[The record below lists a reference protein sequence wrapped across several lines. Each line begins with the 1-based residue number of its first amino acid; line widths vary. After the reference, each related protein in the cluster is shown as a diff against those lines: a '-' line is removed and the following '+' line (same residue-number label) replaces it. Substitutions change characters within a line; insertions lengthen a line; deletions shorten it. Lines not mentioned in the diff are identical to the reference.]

1 MNLAIMESK
10 NPFSAF
16 IKFLF
21 SLSAVSELISIVYC
35 KAEMT
40 SSQKALAISAV
51 RGILCAALLSFS
63 IVAWGQVDGDYQ
75 TRGSGIWSANTTWQV
90 RTGGAWINCSAGDY
104 PGATAGTGT
113 VNILNSH
120 TVTYSSGI
128 PVTIGGNLAVNG
140 GGVLAFDAIAARTL
154 NINGNLSGGGTI
166 NMSPGNFNHILN
178 LGGSDNSIGLL
189 TTSPTGA
196 STVNYNR
203 SGDQQVFG
211 SPNYQNINV
220 SGGGVKSLQAGAA
233 MNGILTITNGILSL
247 GSSDLAINNNS
258 TNAIQG
264 TFSAAAMIE
273 TGGTGALIR
282 NAVTALPITFPVGSG
297 GYFSPMNITAVSSTT
312 GAIRVRAVHDATLGA
327 TFINKYWDVITTTG
341 GKTISATFIYDPA
354 EINIGPTNIWYKPG
368 SGSWLSPA
376 GTATFGTNSFT
387 ISGTTNITTSSTFW
401 TASALETIYSYQTGD
416 WNTAST
422 WTSDPSG
429 TLQTGNT
436 VPGLDNKVVIL
447 SGRTVSLSGDISTQ
461 GLDIDIEAGGFLN
474 MSANRFTNT
483 LAALS
488 GQGTL
493 QLASVNFP
501 NALINT
507 FVNAGGGTTEYNNTA
522 NFTLPATQANYN
534 NLTINTSGPVAT
546 ELSNMNLFG
555 SLNIKSGTFR
565 INDNVSVN
573 KLTLTVNGDVTV
585 NNGAFITVGNGVTN
599 PAIGAVTTGG
609 IAPFINYYTYFHTV
623 IIKGNF
629 KNDGSVRFTNLTY
642 PVYNAFPPTVA
653 GATSGAASVYFQGPT
668 DNTLTCNGTTDFYNL
683 ILDKGTDQTYKLTI
697 LSLDYNRF
705 RLFGANTLAGEGAG
719 SNANLRKALW
729 IRNGTLVLEGS
740 LIIPSLTEGLTAGT
754 PNSDF
759 YIPSNG
765 GMILNGLD
773 VVIFSTADDY
783 REINTAY
790 GVLAG
795 DNTAAGISQG
805 GSSALEVYGKLQVNE
820 GYLSTR
826 ESGGII
832 TSSTASGQI
841 IIAGGTV
848 DAKQFLSST
857 GAAQYSQTGGTFIL
871 RGRFQRT
878 PAAFAT
884 IADLKN
890 VSLSSLNT
898 SRTTSGINSAFGSFN
913 LENPANIFS
922 MSGGTIRIYDVCGIG
937 VGEGKAFDV
946 KSTVSNINVTGGTL
960 EIIPITGSGSDAVNI
975 LLTTNA
981 PLNNLLINRMS
992 GASIIRLNTPL
1003 VVLNNLNLASGDLNA
1018 NSNDIS
1024 VGGNFTIEAGTSYT
1038 QGTNTTVFNGA
1049 ANQIFTINL
1058 ASALSL
1064 NNLTID
1070 KTAGTDL
1077 EFAGT
1082 QKTVN
1087 INNNFRLVLAT
1098 LMDNG
1103 NIINVYKDVFNS
1115 GIHSGTGKIV
1125 FSGTSVQQI
1134 AGNGIFSNVELNNN
1148 TAVAAPVQLSDNMSL
1163 NGTLTFSANKLFNIG
1178 IYNLTLNN
1186 GASIA
1191 NGSATRYIQTAG
1203 NSGDGG
1209 LTKVYSS
1216 TTPFLFPV
1224 GAQTLIPVRPV
1235 KYTPA
1240 TIGFTSAPGT
1250 YGSVTVIPVGYEHP
1264 ATTVNGQSLTY
1275 YWRVKSS
1282 GFTGIAANS
1291 VSHTFIYDQADVVG
1305 AEGSY
1310 IPSIYDRV
1318 TYAWTSGPASSINV
1332 ATNTIS
1338 DWATSTSFLDADY
1351 TAGISAFSTATKF
1364 YSIANGVWNS
1374 NSTWSYTSG
1383 GAPVPSGSVPD
1394 INFPG
1399 PNSIVI
1405 IENNNTVNLTAN
1417 QSCASL
1423 QIKVGSTLDIYTWTG
1438 SVFGMVLSH
1447 PAGNGLFRLTTTI
1460 TSNWRFPK
1468 IFSFPTGD
1476 FSDFNANNGTTEF
1489 YDIDGRDGLLYI
1501 LPQNVTSY
1509 GNLMVT
1515 AKGGD
1520 NLILPNNTLTTIN
1533 GNLTIGGDNIDAWIS
1548 MSWSTAHNGFSQ
1560 DTYGPIIEKTV
1571 HVTGNM
1577 FVNTGKFIFMDEYLP
1592 QHLVVDGNITVNKN
1606 AWIDVFTPSGNSPG
1620 GPPQANT
1627 ISLGGDLI
1635 NNSDGYGRLL
1645 NDNYYCDL
1653 ILQGANNTSITGT
1666 SPLTIFN
1673 KVIVNKGTSQETTL
1687 TCDIGG
1693 SLSTPTNNW
1702 LTLQNGTFRYM
1713 RVNPNSDFTIST
1725 TSPFVIPATAGLY
1738 IDYSNSSSRNIL
1750 IGNNPANNNDLF
1762 LDGKLTLVSG
1772 NIYVGPT
1779 FAPANNN
1786 DIEYSGGGASAIEV
1800 KGGILIVNG
1809 QIRRPAATT
1818 NGILSYTQSGGNVTI
1833 NGNNTLAS
1841 KAKLEVLND
1850 GSRFDMS
1857 GGTITIVH
1865 GGGTTFGDLYL
1876 RPGTST
1882 VTGGDIIFSHNI
1894 TGTNQTYGLDA
1905 NVPLNNIIITGRT
1918 AATAANATVNLMV
1931 SPLELNGSLTLSNI
1945 NSIFN
1950 SNNLN
1955 VSLKGDL
1962 NNNGNYIYGTNTTT
1976 FNGGFQSVTGT
1987 SVTNF
1992 FNLDVL
1998 PVNSLT
2004 VNNNFTVNR
2013 NLTID
2018 QGNLVLGSNKVTL
2031 LGDLINNGSYTD
2043 NNSGSGISLSGTSQQ
2058 HITGSGAFGRLELNN
2073 VSGAIVNS
2081 DISLHNDLVLTLGIL
2096 DINKNQLTLSQ
2107 NSIIGGA
2114 PFDVTKMIK
2123 SDGVISNLGVLKFFT
2138 PSPQSFV
2145 FPVGV
2150 TGKYTPAS
2158 FTILASEAV
2167 GSIGVN
2173 PVNNKHSSITDP
2185 ANALNYYWQIKS
2197 SGITGFYGNILL
2209 QYKPEDV
2216 QGVESDYV
2224 AAKLLLP
2231 GNYWDRATPG
2241 PSTDN
2246 VDEAS
2251 HRITFIDFGSNNLTG
2266 DYTAGN
2272 DASFPAEVPTYR
2284 SVKDGNWSDLTT
2296 WTPVGSSPPCPAGG
2310 PNGANV
2316 IIDNIVTAD
2325 INNIFALSTTINN
2338 RLIIDPPIFNHNL
2351 GVVNGDGTIYLKG
2364 GNLPAGNYDAFVD
2377 CSGNGTIEYGGT
2389 GTYTIIAT
2397 LFNNVPNM
2405 FFTGTGIRILPNKD
2419 LTICKRLVI
2428 DGPTLDNSVNR
2439 SKLTI
2444 LGTMERYNTG
2454 AFISGIGPSPASTV
2468 SFAGQSLQTLGGI
2481 TGDFSGT
2488 NRFNNLEINNP
2499 SGLNIGTNGLI
2510 EIDNELLLTRGIVN
2524 TSLTNKLVLWS
2535 TSSDI
2540 IIPDGGS
2547 AVSFIN
2553 GPLIKKIINGGSF
2566 LYPLGN
2572 GTVKG
2577 HNFTLTS
2584 TAGST
2589 LFWNAECFMP
2599 NLTAT
2604 SLTDPLK
2611 VTSKKEFWGVNTTIT
2626 GTAKI
2631 KIAWDQVSDV
2641 NPLVTVNGISD
2652 MRVAEFNSGSW
2663 SELSSVTSGDE
2674 DNGDVAT
2681 ENDVSIPISSKN
2693 FTTGSVT
2700 MTRPRASFAPAG
2712 PICGAD
2718 GIPVSFSSFNPI
2730 DLNYTLDYTING
2742 VPQPTITVTST
2753 TFVLPTP
2760 VPGAYKLTGF
2770 TYHTG
2775 NVINTGVVTRS
2786 IVNVYAKPTD
2796 ANAGADRSL
2805 CGVSGLTLAGNDPA
2819 PYSGLWTKVSGAG
2832 GTFINNTQ
2840 KNSDFTGILGKT
2852 YVLRWTISNF
2862 SCTSSDDV
2870 IISFPVEAAKP
2881 SNFMSAPAQV
2891 CQGSGGYIYTVPAVS
2906 GNTYNWT
2913 YSGTG
2918 QTINGTGNSVTIDF
2932 NTTATSGTLSVTAT
2946 NVCGT
2951 SAPRTIAITV
2961 NTIPAA
2967 ITGPDRNIC
2976 LGTVTTLGAA
2986 PVSGNSYQ
2994 WSSVPA
3000 GFNSTVANPVASP
3013 LVTTTYT
3020 LVETNI
3026 ASGCTKSNSVV
3037 ITVIGS
3043 SVATAGNN
3051 GPVCI
3056 SNQLQL
3062 IGPSGMAIYSWTGPN
3077 GFTSTIQS
3085 PVVSANASLA
3095 MAGSYIVTVTNSNG
3109 CSGTATTLVSV
3120 TGLPIP
3126 GLISSDPDN
3135 MFCSGTRITFTAS
3148 GGTSYNFRINST
3160 SVQDSEVATYST
3172 TSLSD
3177 GQIVDVIVTNA
3188 PGCSATSTGIVNKVL
3203 LLPTATLISSDADNT
3218 FCTGTSVTFTAG
3230 GGTSYNFRVNGTSVQ
3245 DGVSSTYTTT
3255 SLTNG
3260 QIVDVIVTD
3269 AAGCSAISTGITNIV
3284 NNLPAATLVSSGAG
3298 NIFCAGVSA
3307 TFTASGGTN
3316 YNFRIN
3322 GSSVQTS
3329 SSPTYTTTT
3338 LTSGQVVDVI
3348 VTNAGG
3354 CSNTASVTVSVVP
3367 APTVSGA
3374 GTDQTGSAMCGIT
3387 STTLAANTPLTG
3399 TGLWTIISGTGGV
3412 IAQPSNPASTF
3423 SGTAGTIYVL
3433 RWTISNSV
3441 CPPSSDDVSI
3451 SFNQNPSVTGS
3462 QTNVLCFGAA
3472 TGSINITT
3480 AGGTGP
3486 YTFAWTGSGVVP
3498 LSEDQSNLAAGSY
3511 SVIVTDVT
3519 GCKSA
3524 SFPVIIT
3531 QPLTA
3536 LSVNIVSQTNVS
3548 AFGISDG
3555 AVTVAGSGGTSP
3567 YQYKIGGGMYQDSGT
3582 FGSLAAGTYTITARD
3597 INLCTFD
3604 ITVTVTQP
3612 PEPLSGKTTSLTN
3625 VACFGT
3631 STGSVTVTGSGGKPP
3646 YEYKLGSGSYQ
3657 SSGTFGNL
3665 AAGSYTVTVRD
3676 SELSAFDVNFTIT
3689 QPSVA
3694 LGGSINSLTNVL
3706 CYGSSTGGVTVTGSG
3721 GTSPYNYKI
3730 GSGSYQSSGTFGP
3743 LAAGNYTITVQDANN
3758 CTFNI
3763 PLTITQSPLPFTGS
3777 ISTQMNVS
3785 CFGLSNGTVTVSGT
3799 GGTAPYQYSFNG
3811 EPYQASATFSG
3822 LAAGTYT
3829 ITIRDVNLCTTNV
3842 SATIT
3847 QPVQISIAP
3856 VIDNASCP
3864 GNADGNIRLT
3874 ITGGGQPYRVFW
3886 KDGILTS
3893 DRLNI
3898 PDGTYSVVVTDVN
3911 GCNAS
3916 LDITV
3921 GVTGSEACIVIPE
3934 IITPNNDGYNDTWKI
3949 KNIEL
3954 FPDAEVFVYNRWG
3967 QLVYHSR
3974 NIAANP
3980 WDGRFNGELLPTDS
3994 YHYILH
4000 LSKEL
4005 QPRTGVVS
4013 IIR

>member
-1 MNLAIMESK
+1 MNLAIMEPK

-21 SLSAVSELISIVYC
+21 SLSAVSKLISIVYC
-35 KAEMT
+35 KAEIT
-40 SSQKALAISAV
+40 SSQKAPAVSAV
-51 RGILCAALLSFS
+51 RGILCAALFSFS
-63 IVAWGQVDGDYQ
+63 IVAGGQVDGDYQ
-75 TRGSGIWSANTTWQV
+75 TRASGTWSANTTWQV
-90 RTGGAWINCSAGDY
+90 RAGGAWINCSAGDY
-104 PGATAGTGT
+104 PGATAGLGT
-113 VNILNSH
+113 VNILNGH

-140 GGVLAFDAIAARTL
+140 GGVLAFDPTAARTL

-166 NMSPGNFNHILN
+166 NMSPGNINHILN
-178 LGGSDNSIGLL
+178 LVGTDNSIGLL

-211 SPNYQNINV
+211 SPNYQNINI

-233 MNGILTITNGILSL
+233 MSGILTVTNGILSL

-258 TNAIQG
+258 TNAVQG

-312 GAIRVRAVHDATLGA
+312 GAIKVRAVHDATLGT

-354 EINIGPTNIWYKPG
+354 EINTGPTNIWYKPG

-401 TASALETIYSYQTGD
+401 TASALETIYTYQTGD
-416 WNTAST
+416 WNTPNT

-447 SGRTVSLSGDISTQ
+447 SGRTVSLSSDISTQ

-474 MSANRFTNT
+474 MSANRFSNT
-483 LAALS
+483 LAALR

-501 NALINT
+501 NALVNT
-507 FVNAGGGTTEYNNTA
+507 FVNSGGGTAEYNNA
-522 NFTLPATQANYN
+522 VNFTLPATQANYN

-546 ELSNMNLFG
+546 QLSNLTLFG

-585 NNGAFITVGNGVTN
+585 DNGAFITVGNGATN

-609 IAPFINYYTYFHTV
+609 TAPFINYYTYFHTV

-653 GATSGAASVYFQGPT
+653 GATSGAASVYFQGPS

-697 LSLDYNRF
+697 FSLDYNRF
-705 RLFGANTLAGEGAG
+705 RLFGANTMAGEGTG

-729 IRNGTLVLEGS
+729 IRTGTLVLEGS
-740 LIIPSLTEGLTAGT
+740 LIIPSLTEGLTAGP

-765 GMILNGLD
+765 ALILNGLD

-795 DNTAAGISQG
+795 DNSAAGISTG
-805 GSSALEVYGKLQVNE
+805 SSSALEVYGKLQVNE

-857 GAAQYSQTGGTFIL
+857 GAAQYTQTGGTFIL

-898 SRTTSGINSAFGSFN
+898 SRTTNGINPAFGSFN

-922 MSGGTIRIYDVCGIG
+922 MSGGIIRIYDVCGIG
-937 VGEGKAFDV
+937 VGEEKAFDV

-960 EIIPITGSGSDAVNI
+960 EIIPVTGSGSDAVNI
-975 LLTTNA
+975 SLTTNA
-981 PLNNLLINRMS
+981 PLNNLLINRTS

-1038 QGTNTTVFNGA
+1038 TGTNATIFNGA

-1058 ASALSL
+1058 VSALSL
-1064 NNLTID
+1064 NNLTVD
-1070 KTAGTDL
+1070 KPAGIDL

-1115 GIHSGTGKIV
+1115 GIYSGTGKIV

-1134 AGNGIFSNVELNNN
+1134 DGNGIFNNVELNNN
-1148 TAVAAPVQLSDNMSL
+1148 TAVTAPVYLSDNMTL
-1163 NGTLTFSANKLFNIG
+1163 NGRLTFSIDRLFNIG
-1178 IYNLTLNN
+1178 IYNLTLNSA
-1186 GASIA
+1186 ASIA
-1191 NGSATRYIQTAG
+1191 NGSPTRYIQTAG

-1216 TTPFLFPV
+1216 TLPFLFPV

-1240 TIGFTSAPGT
+1240 KIGFSTAPAT

-1264 ATTVNGQSLTY
+1264 ATTINGQSLTY
-1275 YWRVKSS
+1275 YWRIKSS
-1282 GFTGIAANS
+1282 GFTGIEPNT
-1291 VSHTFIYDQADVVG
+1291 VTHTFVYDQSDVVG
-1305 AEGSY
+1305 TESSY

-1318 TYAWTSGPASSINV
+1318 TYTWTTGLASSIDIAANS
-1332 ATNTIS
+1332 IS
-1338 DWATSTSFLDADY
+1338 DWNTSKDFLDADY

-1383 GAPVPSGSVPD
+1383 GAPVPSGTVPG
-1394 INFPG
+1394 INIPG

-1423 QIKVGSTLDIYTWTG
+1423 QIKAGSTLDIYTWTG

-1468 IFSFPTGD
+1468 VFSFPTGD

-1548 MSWSTAHNGFSQ
+1548 MSWSTAHNGFAQ

-1577 FVNTGKFIFMDEYLP
+1577 FINTGKFIFMDEYLP

-1653 ILQGANNTSITGT
+1653 ILQGTNNTFISGS

-1713 RVNPNSDFTIST
+1713 RANPNSDFTIST
-1725 TSPFVIPATAGLY
+1725 TTPFVIPATAGLY
-1738 IDYSNSSSRNIL
+1738 IDYSNTSSRNIL

-1772 NIYVGPT
+1772 NVYVGPI

-1800 KGGILIVNG
+1800 KGGILTVNG

-1818 NGILSYTQSGGNVTI
+1818 NGILSYTQSGGNVNI

-1865 GGGTTFGDLYL
+1865 GGGTIFGDLYL

-1882 VTGGDIIFSHNI
+1882 VTGGNIIFSHNI
-1894 TGTNQTYGLDA
+1894 TGKNQTYGLDA
-1905 NVPLNNIIITGRT
+1905 NIPLNNITITGRT

-1945 NSIFN
+1945 SSIFN

-2004 VNNNFTVNR
+2004 VNNNFTVKR

-2031 LGDLINNGSYTD
+2031 FGDLINNGSYTD
-2043 NNSGSGISLSGTSQQ
+2043 NNTGSGISLSGTSQQ
-2058 HITGSGAFGRLELNN
+2058 QITGSGAFGRLELNN

-2114 PFDVTKMIK
+2114 PFDVTRMIK

-2185 ANALNYYWQIKS
+2185 TSALNYYWQIKS

-2246 VDEAS
+2246 VDETS
-2251 HRITFIDFGSNNLTG
+2251 HRITFIDFDSNNLTG
-2266 DYTAGN
+2266 DYTAGS
-2272 DASFPAEVPTYR
+2272 DAAFPAEVPTYR

-2296 WTPVGSSPPCPAGG
+2296 WTPVGSSPSCPAGG
-2310 PNGANV
+2310 PNGGNV

-2351 GVVNGDGTIYLKG
+2351 GVVDGDGTIYLKG

-2454 AFISGIGPSPASTV
+2454 AFISGIGRSPASTV
-2468 SFAGQSLQTLGGI
+2468 SFAGQAVQTLGGI

-2510 EIDNELLLTRGIVN
+2510 EVDNELLLTRGIVN
-2524 TSLTNKLVLWS
+2524 TSLSNKLVLWS

-2547 AVSFIN
+2547 TASFIN

-2572 GTVKG
+2572 GTIKG

-2611 VTSKKEFWGVNTTIT
+2611 VTSKKEFWGVNTTIA

-2641 NPLVTVNGISD
+2641 NPLVTLNGISD
-2652 MRVAEFNSGSW
+2652 MRVAEFTTGSW
-2663 SELSSVTSGDE
+2663 RELPPITSGDF

-2681 ENDVSIPISSKN
+2681 ANDVSIPLSSKN

-2775 NVINTGVVTRS
+2775 NVINTGVVNRS

-2805 CGVSGLTLAGNDPA
+2805 CGVSGLTLAANNPA

-2840 KNSDFTGILGKT
+2840 KNTDFTGILGKT

-2881 SNFMSAPAQV
+2881 SNFMSAPSQI

-2961 NTIPAA
+2961 NTLPAA

-2976 LGTVTTLGAA
+2976 QGIVTTLGAA

-3020 LVETNI
+3020 LVETNT

-3037 ITVIGS
+3037 VTVIGS
-3043 SVATAGNN
+3043 PVATGNN

-3056 SNQLQL
+3056 GNQLQL
-3062 IGPSGMAIYSWTGPN
+3062 TGPSGMTTYSWTGPN

-3095 MAGSYIVTVTNSNG
+3095 MAGSYIVTVTNSSG
-3109 CSGTATTLVSV
+3109 CSGTATTVVSV
-3120 TGLPIP
+3120 KDLPIP

-3160 SVQDSEVATYST
+3160 GVQDSEVATYST

-3188 PGCSATSTGIVNKVL
+3188 PGCSATSPGIVNKVIP
-3203 LLPTATLISSDADNT
+3203 LPTATLVSSDADNT
-3218 FCTGTSVTFTAG
+3218 FCTGASVTFTAG

-3269 AAGCSAISTGITNIV
+3269 GGSCSAVSTGITNIV
-3284 NNLPAATLVSSGAG
+3284 NNIPAA
-3298 NIFCAGVSA
+3298 
-3307 TFTASGGTN
+3307 
-3316 YNFRIN
+3316 
-3322 GSSVQTS
+3322 
-3329 SSPTYTTTT
+3329 
-3338 LTSGQVVDVI
+3338 
-3348 VTNAGG
+3348 
-3354 CSNTASVTVSVVP
+3354 
-3367 APTVSGA
+3367 
-3374 GTDQTGSAMCGIT
+3374 
-3387 STTLAANTPLTG
+3387 
-3399 TGLWTIISGTGGV
+3399 
-3412 IAQPSNPASTF
+3412 
-3423 SGTAGTIYVL
+3423 
-3433 RWTISNSV
+3433 
-3441 CPPSSDDVSI
+3441 
-3451 SFNQNPSVTGS
+3451 TGS

-3486 YTFAWTGSGVVP
+3486 YTFAWTGPGVVP
-3498 LSEDQSNLAAGSY
+3498 SSEDQSNLAAGSY

-3536 LSVNIVSQTNVS
+3536 LSVNIISQTNVS
-3548 AFGISDG
+3548 AFGNSDG

-3567 YQYKIGGGMYQDSGT
+3567 YQYKTGGGIYQDSGT
-3582 FGSLAAGTYTITARD
+3582 FGSLAAGTYTITMRD

-3612 PEPLSGKTTSLTN
+3612 PEPLSGKTTSIIN
-3625 VACFGT
+3625 VPCFGT

-3646 YEYKLGSGSYQ
+3646 YEYKLGTGSYQ

-3665 AAGSYTVTVRD
+3665 ATGSYTVTVRD
-3676 SELSAFDVNFTIT
+3676 TELSAFDVNFTIT

-3694 LGGSINSLTNVL
+3694 LGGSISSLTNVL

-3730 GSGSYQSSGTFGP
+3730 GSGSYQSAGTFGS

-3763 PLTITQSPLPFTGS
+3763 PLNITQPPLPFAGS
-3777 ISTQMNVS
+3777 ISTQTNVS
-3785 CFGLSNGTVTVSGT
+3785 CFGLSNGTVTVSGS
-3799 GGTAPYQYSFNG
+3799 GGTAPYLYSFNG
-3811 EPYQASATFSG
+3811 GPYQASATFSG
-3822 LAAGTYT
+3822 LPAGAYT
-3829 ITIRDVNLCTTNV
+3829 ITIYDVNLCTTNV
-3842 SATIT
+3842 SATVT

-3856 VIDNASCP
+3856 VTDNASCP

-3874 ITGGGQPYRVFW
+3874 ITGGGQPYRVIW
-3886 KDGILTS
+3886 SDGILTS

-3898 PDGTYSVVVTDVN
+3898 PDGTYSVVVTDIN

-3916 LDITV
+3916 LDIPV
-3921 GVTGSEACIVIPE
+3921 GVTGSEACIEIPA

-3954 FPDAEVFVYNRWG
+3954 FPDAEVFVYTRWG
-3967 QLVYHSR
+3967 QLVYNSK

-3980 WDGRFNGELLPTDS
+3980 WDGTFKGELLPTDS

-4005 QPRTGVVS
+4005 EPRTGVVS